1 MRSDVDARS
10 CPHVHLTLIMTVS
23 TAAGQAEVG
32 NANDVATVTQVPAA
46 SHVTKLREI
55 QVTYDML
62 SNGTAS
68 R

>member
-1 MRSDVDARS
+1 MSARS
-10 CPHVHLTLIMTVS
+10 FNAYHDS
-23 TAAGQAEVG
+23 ATAAGQAEVG